1 MCANAQLIWAYR
13 CGRSSTRT
21 FLGCLTC
28 STRRSAAVRP
38 AGGRRSSS
46 PGSTSTTPSGRSL
59 LLVAEHDDRL
69 IGLRAF
75 MRWRLAAGD
84 RDLTAVRAVDTA
96 THPDFQGMG
105 VFSKL
110 TRAALDAG
118 SGQVDLVFNT
128 PNGKSGPG
136 YLKMGWREVGR
147 VPVAVRVRRPLR
159 LLTSRRARP
168 GGPAPAAAGGGR
180 PGGRRPG
187 GRGDAGRR
195 RCSAREPDR
204 RPGWPP
210 PATSS
215 YLRWRYGAAP
225 LLGYRGVAEER
236 GGELTGLALFRVRP
250 RGGLWESTVAEVLAG
265 GDPATARRLLRQV
278 AAAAAGRPPHPAR
291 PRRLPGWPGR
301 PRRAGFLPSPAG
313 IRLVA
318 NPLRRR
324 HRARPDQPRR
334 LGAVARRPRGV
345 LSDGR
350 RATGR
355 PVRVQGRRRD
365 RRRAC
370 SASPSPCSA
379 CCS

>member
-1 MCANAQLIWAYR
+1 
-13 CGRSSTRT
+13 
-21 FLGCLTC
+21 LGV
-28 STRRSAAVRP
+28 SVRP
-38 AGGRRSSS
+38 FVDEDLPRVLGLLDASLGGGPAGRR
-46 PGSTSTTPSGRSL
+46 PPEFFTWKHLDNPFGRSL

-105 VFSKL
+105 VFSRL
-110 TRAALDAG
+110 TRAALDAME
-118 SGQVDLVFNT
+118 GQVDLVFNT

-136 YLKMGWREVGR
+136 YLKLGWREVGR

-168 GGPAPAAAGGGR
+168 GGPAPAPPVAAGPAAATLEDADAVAALLGR
-180 PGGRRPG
+180 EPTPGGL
-187 GRGDAGRR
+187 
-195 RCSAREPDR
+195 
-204 RPGWPP
+204 
-210 PATSS
+210 ATPRTVE

-278 AAAAAGRPPHPAR
+278 AAAAPVDHLTLHAPAGSPLAR
-291 PRRLPGWPGR
+291 AARRCGY
-301 PRRAGFLPSPAG
+301 LPSPAG

-318 NPLRRR
+318 NPRT
-324 HRARPDQPRR
+324 AGIDPDPTR
-334 LGAVARRPRGV
+334 LDAWA
-345 LSDGR
+345 LSLGDLE
-350 RATGR
+350 
-355 PVRVQGRRRD
+355 VF
-365 RRRAC
+365 
-370 SASPSPCSA
+370 
-379 CCS
+379 